1 MLSAA
6 AATPASAQAANSEP
20 AIAPSSIR
28 TPTATAS
35 DPNTPGS
42 NRQGDAVEDDPVEAA
57 PVSPPVK
64 PAKPRKQA
72 HRSASA
78 TAGTK
83 TPNADAAAKQPAGAR
98 HHASLIDKF
107 ESLGVSPLCSSEHNA
122 ENPSCHTSG
131 FERGGDRRSRDC
143 IAGASAASDL

>member
-20 AIAPSSIR
+20 GYCAQFYPN
-28 TPTATAS
+28 S
-35 DPNTPGS
+35 DCNSVGPDTPGS

-72 HRSASA
+72 HRSAFRHGRHQDA
-78 TAGTK
+78 ERRRRRQTAG
-83 TPNADAAAKQPAGAR
+83 
-98 HHASLIDKF
+98 
-107 ESLGVSPLCSSEHNA
+107 
-122 ENPSCHTSG
+122 
-131 FERGGDRRSRDC
+131 RRPV
-143 IAGASAASDL
+143 ITLV